1 MIRVMPED
9 SKNPEQ
15 EELLEVVE
23 SSPPEMKKRFHAGMR
38 RKKLDRTHEVPDIN
52 NSYASGLKRTY
63 D

>member
-1 MIRVMPED
+1 MPED
-9 SKNPEQ
+9 SKKPEP
-15 EELLEVVE
+15 EELLEVVL
-23 SSPPEMKKRFHAGMR
+23 SSPPEISTRFHAGMR